1 MFKLFQGENWFWSSH
16 FPWQHTFT
24 PVIHIPQIHIPH
36 IEVPS
41 SCEVANASCLQQC
54 GSVENMNFQCQ
65 EDHGVMSSCT
75 CSSIQ
80 GGIQA
85 GRSDTE
91 RCNEAKAVCESECGI
106 SRTAK
111 FQCSDSGSS
120 FSKSCSC
127 SSTNS
132 QSYYYQGPPHYYH
145 YDYTPSFQG
154 LGQCH
159 TLKMSSVEMDA
170 LTAYKSSILYLSLFG
185 LGYVKLA
192 AHNLVTI
199 FFLLIIPKNSSG
211 GHLLYNYINL
221 VTCVNQSLLNQSML
235 IYVTCVKGC
244 IFYFCW

>member
-154 LGQCH
+154 LGLESKYQDGDAANSYITRDHVAYHSQNSKDSDECKIAKHQCEAGC
-159 TLKMSSVEMDA
+159 KGGKVDFDCDSNN
-170 LTAYKSSILYLSLFG
+170 G
-185 LGYVKLA
+185 QLA
-192 AHNLVTI
+192 Q
-199 FFLLIIPKNSSG
+199 SCS
-211 GHLLYNYINL
+211 
-221 VTCVNQSLLNQSML
+221 CVAA
-235 IYVTCVKGC
+235 
-244 IFYFCW
+244 